1 MEVVLGRERGDEE
14 RDEYDDDEWK
24 QGVVDWGSSGPFQA
38 TSAGLHRDPGRAQ
51 GCTGSELDWRI
62 QDKRTE
68 LLGLF

>member
-38 TSAGLHRDPGRAQ
+38 TLRALA
-51 GCTGSELDWRI
+51 CTGI
-62 QDKRTE
+62 QDVPRVALVASLTGGSKTSARSY
-68 LLGLF
+68 